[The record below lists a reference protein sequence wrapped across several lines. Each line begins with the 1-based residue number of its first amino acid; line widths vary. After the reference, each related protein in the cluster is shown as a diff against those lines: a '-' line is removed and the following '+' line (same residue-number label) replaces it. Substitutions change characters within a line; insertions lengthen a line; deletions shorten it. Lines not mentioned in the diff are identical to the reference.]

1 MKLLIISAG
10 VHPVPPVNG
19 GAVENLIDFYLKDS
33 KNNNTE
39 VLSIYD
45 DKLESYEYKYNNC
58 KFHFIKKNAIHDFF
72 TLYSEKIL
80 RRLFGI
86 YYGTPYIRKVCS
98 YIRKEEK
105 DYDMIV
111 VENMPQYGPMIKKVS
126 NSKLVLH
133 LHNDYL
139 NIDSFKNKENYS
151 SYDKILCVSDFI
163 SDRVRAVGNTNDN
176 KVFTL
181 YNGIDLER
189 FYNNSKSNDD
199 IFAKYKIEK
208 NKFNI
213 IYSGRVCPEKGVEN
227 LIDAFNMMNDST
239 LQLIIL
245 GGYNYGTSKD
255 NDFITNLKK
264 KSLEKN
270 VVFTGYVNYDDINYL
285 YAIAD
290 LGVIPSIVNE
300 ACPLTAIEMMASGI
314 PVICTNSG
322 GLPEL
327 IDDKC
332 GIIVDRTNLTQ
343 NLNQAIK
350 KVYDNKEL
358 LENYSQ
364 NAKIRSQNFSRE
376 QYVANFWKYLEKFNK
391 E

>member
-33 KNNNTE
+33 KNNNIE

-98 YIRKEEK
+98 YIKKEKK

-163 SDRVRAVGNTNDN
+163 SNRVRAVGNTNDN

-199 IFAKYKIEK
+199 IFTKYKIEK

-264 KSLEKN
+264 KSLK

-376 QYVANFWKYLEKFNK
+376 QYAANFWKYLEKFNK

>member
-33 KNNNTE
+33 KNNNIE

-58 KFHFIKKNAIHDFF
+58 KFHFIKKNTIHDFF

-98 YIRKEEK
+98 YIKKEKK

-163 SDRVRAVGNTNDN
+163 SNRVRAVGNTNDN

-199 IFAKYKIEK
+199 IFTKYKIEK

-264 KSLEKN
+264 KSLK

-364 NAKIRSQNFSRE
+364 NAKLRSQNFSRE

>member
-33 KNNNTE
+33 KNNNIE

-98 YIRKEEK
+98 YIKKEKK

-163 SDRVRAVGNTNDN
+163 SNRVRAVGNTNDN

-199 IFAKYKIEK
+199 IFTKYKIEK

-285 YAIAD
+285 YVIAD

-300 ACPLTAIEMMASGI
+300 ACPLTAIEMMALGI

>member
-33 KNNNTE
+33 KNNNIE

-98 YIRKEEK
+98 YIKKGEQ

-111 VENMPQYGPMIKKVS
+111 VENMPQYGPMIKKFS

-163 SDRVRAVGNTNDN
+163 SNRVRAVGNTNDN

-181 YNGIDLER
+181 YNGIDLEK
-189 FYNNSKSNDD
+189 FCNNSKSNED
-199 IFAKYKIEK
+199 IFTKYKIEK

-270 VVFTGYVNYDDINYL
+270 FVFTGYVNYDDINYL

-350 KVYDNKEL
+350 KVYNNKEL

-364 NAKIRSQNFSRE
+364 NAKLRSQNFSRE

>member
-33 KNNNTE
+33 KNNNIE

-58 KFHFIKKNAIHDFF
+58 QFHFIKKNAIHDFF

-98 YIRKEEK
+98 CIKKEEQN
-105 DYDMIV
+105 YDMIV

-163 SDRVRAVGNTNDN
+163 SNRVRAVGNTNDN

-189 FYNNSKSNDD
+189 FYNNSKSKDD
-199 IFAKYKIEK
+199 IFTKYKIEK

-213 IYSGRVCPEKGVEN
+213 IYSGRVCSEKGVEN

-358 LENYSQ
+358 LENHSQ
-364 NAKIRSQNFSRE
+364 NAKLRSQNFSRE

>member
-33 KNNNTE
+33 KNNNIE

-58 KFHFIKKNAIHDFF
+58 KFHFIKKNTIHDFF

-98 YIRKEEK
+98 YIKKEKK

-163 SDRVRAVGNTNDN
+163 SNRVRAVGNTNDN

-189 FYNNSKSNDD
+189 FYNNSKINDD
-199 IFAKYKIEK
+199 IFTKYKIEK

-264 KSLEKN
+264 KSLK

-364 NAKIRSQNFSRE
+364 NAKLRSQNFSRE

>member
-33 KNNNTE
+33 KNKNIE

-58 KFHFIKKNAIHDFF
+58 KFHFIKKNAIYDFF

-98 YIRKEEK
+98 YIKKEEK

-163 SDRVRAVGNTNDN
+163 SNRVRAVGNTNDN

-199 IFAKYKIEK
+199 IFTKYKIEK

-227 LIDAFNMMNDST
+227 LIDAFNMLNDST

-245 GGYNYGTSKD
+245 GGYNYGISKD
-255 NDFITNLKK
+255 NDFITKLKK

-270 VVFTGYVNYDDINYL
+270 VAFTGYVNYDDINYL

-332 GIIVDRTNLTQ
+332 GIIVDRMNLTQ

-364 NAKIRSQNFSRE
+364 NAKLRSQNFSRE
-376 QYVANFWKYLEKFNK
+376 QYVTNFWKYLEKFNK

>member
-33 KNNNTE
+33 KNNNIE

-58 KFHFIKKNAIHDFF
+58 KFHFIKKNAIYDFF

-98 YIRKEEK
+98 YIKKEEK

-163 SDRVRAVGNTNDN
+163 SNRVRAVGNTNDN

-199 IFAKYKIEK
+199 IFTKYKIEK

-227 LIDAFNMMNDST
+227 LIDAFNMLNDST

-245 GGYNYGTSKD
+245 GGYNYGISKD
-255 NDFITNLKK
+255 NDFITKLKK

-270 VVFTGYVNYDDINYL
+270 VAFTGYVNYDDINYL

-332 GIIVDRTNLTQ
+332 GIIVDRMNLTQ

-364 NAKIRSQNFSRE
+364 NAKLRSQNFSRE
-376 QYVANFWKYLEKFNK
+376 QYVTNFWKYLEKFNK

>member
-33 KNNNTE
+33 KNNNIE

-98 YIRKEEK
+98 YIKKEKK

-163 SDRVRAVGNTNDN
+163 SNRVRAVGNTNDN

-189 FYNNSKSNDD
+189 FYNNLKSNDD
-199 IFAKYKIEK
+199 IFTKYKIEK

-227 LIDAFNMMNDST
+227 LIDAFNMINDST
-239 LQLIIL
+239 LQLIIF

-255 NDFITNLKK
+255 NDFTTNLKK

-350 KVYDNKEL
+350 KLYDNKEL

>member
-33 KNNNTE
+33 KNNNIE

-58 KFHFIKKNAIHDFF
+58 QFHFIKKNAIHDFF

-98 YIRKEEK
+98 YIKKEEQ

-163 SDRVRAVGNTNDN
+163 SNRVRAVGNTNDN

-199 IFAKYKIEK
+199 IFTKYKIEK

-290 LGVIPSIVNE
+290 IGVIPSIVNE

-358 LENYSQ
+358 LENYSR
-364 NAKIRSQNFSRE
+364 NAKLRSQNFSRK

>member
-33 KNNNTE
+33 KNNNIE

-98 YIRKEEK
+98 YIKKEKK

-163 SDRVRAVGNTNDN
+163 SNRVRAVGNTNDN

-199 IFAKYKIEK
+199 IFTKYKIEK

-376 QYVANFWKYLEKFNK
+376 QYAANFWKYLEKFNK

>member
-33 KNNNTE
+33 KNNNIE

-58 KFHFIKKNAIHDFF
+58 QFHFIKKNAIHDFF

-98 YIRKEEK
+98 YIKKEEQN
-105 DYDMIV
+105 YDMIV

-163 SDRVRAVGNTNDN
+163 SNRVRAVGNTNDN

-189 FYNNSKSNDD
+189 FYNNSKSKDD
-199 IFAKYKIEK
+199 IFTKYKIEK

-364 NAKIRSQNFSRE
+364 NAKLRSQNFSRE

>member
-10 VHPVPPVNG
+10 VHPVPPING

-33 KNNNTE
+33 KNNNIE

-98 YIRKEEK
+98 YIKKEKK

-163 SDRVRAVGNTNDN
+163 SNRVRAVGNTNDN

-199 IFAKYKIEK
+199 IFTKYKIEK

-358 LENYSQ
+358 LENYSK
-364 NAKIRSQNFSRE
+364 NAKIKSQNFSRE

>member
-33 KNNNTE
+33 KNNNIE

-58 KFHFIKKNAIHDFF
+58 QFHFIKKNVIHDFF

-98 YIRKEEK
+98 YIKKEEQ

-163 SDRVRAVGNTNDN
+163 SNRVRVVGNTNDN

-199 IFAKYKIEK
+199 IFTKYKIEK

-364 NAKIRSQNFSRE
+364 NAKLRSQNFSRE
-376 QYVANFWKYLEKFNK
+376 QYVANFWKYLKI
-391 E
+391 

>member
-10 VHPVPPVNG
+10 VYPVPPVNG

-33 KNNNTE
+33 KNNNIE

-45 DKLESYEYKYNNC
+45 DKVENYEYKYDNC
-58 KFHFIKKNAIHDFF
+58 KFHFIRKNPIFDFF
-72 TLYSEKIL
+72 TLYFEKIL

-98 YIRKEEK
+98 YIKKKENN
-105 DYDMIV
+105 YDMIV
-111 VENMPQYGPMIKKVS
+111 VENMPQYGPMIKKIS

-151 SYDKILCVSDFI
+151 SFDKILCVSDFI
-163 SDRVRAVGNTNDN
+163 SNRVRAVYNTNDN
-176 KVFTL
+176 KVYTL
-181 YNGIDLER
+181 YNGIDLKR

-199 IFAKYKIEK
+199 IFTKYKIK
-208 NKFNI
+208 KSKFNI

-227 LIDAFNMMNDST
+227 LIDAFNMLNDST

-255 NDFITNLKK
+255 NEFITNLKK
-264 KSLEKN
+264 KSLGRN

-327 IDDKC
+327 IDDEC
-332 GIIVDRTNLTQ
+332 GIIVDKTNLTQ
-343 NLNQAIK
+343 NLTRTIK
-350 KVYDNKEL
+350 KIYDNKDSL
-358 LENYSQ
+358 KNYSQ
-364 NAKIRSQNFSRE
+364 NAKLRSQNFSRE
-376 QYVANFWKYLEKFNK
+376 QYVTNFWKYLEKFNK
-391 E
+391 

>member
-1 MKLLIISAG
+1 
-10 VHPVPPVNG
+10 
-19 GAVENLIDFYLKDS
+19 
-33 KNNNTE
+33 
-39 VLSIYD
+39 
-45 DKLESYEYKYNNC
+45 
-58 KFHFIKKNAIHDFF
+58 
-72 TLYSEKIL
+72 
-80 RRLFGI
+80 
-86 YYGTPYIRKVCS
+86 
-98 YIRKEEK
+98 
-105 DYDMIV
+105 
-111 VENMPQYGPMIKKVS
+111 MPQYGPMIKKVS

-139 NIDSFKNKENYS
+139 NIDSFKSKENYS

-163 SDRVRAVGNTNDN
+163 SNRVRAVGNTNDN

-189 FYNNSKSNDD
+189 FYNNSKSNND
-199 IFAKYKIEK
+199 IFTKYKIEK

-364 NAKIRSQNFSRE
+364 NAKLRSQNFSRK
-376 QYVANFWKYLEKFNK
+376 QYVAKFWKYLEKFNK